1 MRNVPAA
8 DTKNTEHGMKI
19 LVTGG
24 RGQLGLSLSKISE
37 EYPGHT
43 FVFTDMPEGDITD
56 RRGIGRLIA
65 SEKVDAVINCAAYT
79 AVEKAEGDRETAR
92 LVNAEGARNV
102 AFAAFENGIPMV
114 HISTDYVF
122 PGTGDVPLK
131 ETDVTGPVSVYGGTK
146 LEGERLVEATGC
158 RAAVIR
164 TAWLYSEFGNNFVK
178 TMLRLGRERGVVRV
192 VCDQRGTPTYATDL
206 AHAAVKVLENG
217 VDGFSLYHYTDS
229 GQASW
234 YDFAV
239 EIFRTAGMDVSVEPV
254 GSDVFPSAVRRPA
267 YSVLSKEKIKAAG
280 VRVPDWKASLAEC
293 IGILKKEGY

>member
-1 MRNVPAA
+1 
-8 DTKNTEHGMKI
+8 MKI

-24 RGQLGLSLSKISE
+24 HGQLGLSLRKISA
-37 EYPGHT
+37 EYPDHT

-56 RRGIGRLIA
+56 RWGIARSIA
-65 SEKVDAVINCAAYT
+65 SEKADAVINCAAYT
-79 AVEKAEGDRETAR
+79 AVEKAETDEGTAR
-92 LVNAEGARNV
+92 LVNAEGAGNV
-102 AFAAFENGIPMV
+102 ALAAFENGIPMV

-122 PGTGDVPLK
+122 PGTGHSPLR
-131 ETDVTGPVSVYGGTK
+131 ETDATGPVSVYGRTK

-178 TMLRLGRERGVVRV
+178 TMLRLGREKGEVKV

-239 EIFRTAGMDVSVEPV
+239 EIFRVAGMDVRVEAI

-267 YSVLSKEKIKAAG
+267 YSVLATDK
-280 VRVPDWKASLAEC
+280 
-293 IGILKKEGY
+293 ILKAGAKVPEWKDSLRECMEILKNESI

>member
-1 MRNVPAA
+1 
-8 DTKNTEHGMKI
+8 MKI

-24 RGQLGLSLSKISE
+24 RGQLGLSLRKISA
-37 EYPGHT
+37 EYPDHT

-56 RRGIGRLIA
+56 RWGIARSIA
-65 SEKVDAVINCAAYT
+65 SEKADAVINCAAYT
-79 AVEKAEGDRETAR
+79 AVEKAETDEGTAR
-92 LVNAEGARNV
+92 LVNAEGAGNV
-102 AFAAFENGIPMV
+102 ALAAFENGIPMV

-122 PGTGDVPLK
+122 PGTGHSPLR
-131 ETDVTGPVSVYGGTK
+131 ETDATGPVSVYGRTK
-146 LEGERLVEATGC
+146 LEGERLVEASGC

-178 TMLRLGRERGVVRV
+178 TMLRLGREKGEVKV
-192 VCDQRGTPTYATDL
+192 VCDQVGTPTYATDL

-239 EIFRTAGMDVSVEPV
+239 EIFRMAGMDVRVEAI

-267 YSVLSKEKIKAAG
+267 YSVLATDK
-280 VRVPDWKASLAEC
+280 
-293 IGILKKEGY
+293 ILKAGAKVPEWKDSLRECMEILKNESI